1 MGRES
6 QQMFKALTDGDGGG
20 IHLGWN
26 LGAPQEVFETRQ
38 LGSTA
43 LVSFT
48 D

>member
-1 MGRES
+1 MS
-6 QQMFKALTDGDGGG
+6 DGDGGG

-26 LGAPQEVFETRQ
+26 LGAPREVFETRQ